1 MGAQQAQRRVRSLC
15 LHSQR
20 SRGSYHKLHFHTF
33 TLLSWMVAFHHF
45 RGNNPSSPYSCLRS
59 WNSYRLQWKR
69 CLAALNR
76 NPGCDPQANRGR
88 KNSLLTGGNFEQDQA
103 HMWEPPVDGGQG
115 KGGGGE
121 EEVGW
126 GKAQKRRKTHAY
138 SKHVNTA
145 APAG

>member
-1 MGAQQAQRRVRSLC
+1 
-15 LHSQR
+15 
-20 SRGSYHKLHFHTF
+20 
-33 TLLSWMVAFHHF
+33 
-45 RGNNPSSPYSCLRS
+45 
-59 WNSYRLQWKR
+59 
-69 CLAALNR
+69 
-76 NPGCDPQANRGR
+76 
-88 KNSLLTGGNFEQDQA
+88 
-103 HMWEPPVDGGQG
+103 MWEPPVDGGQG